1 MVNLDLPILN
11 RVKNILTKTEKI
23 DTDVTSV
30 LTKLA
35 EQGVDIDSIITSIG
49 KSGDQASAA
58 TIFGKLAG
66 LASQSGGI
74 IKSIQIGGGSPNYSG
89 ENLSN
94 VDIIFNVNISTVN
107 PKNTIAL
114 IFPNV
119 LSYSGT
125 GNSSTQSSINF
136 RELKITANKLQLKP
150 PQNVQSYKYDNTRY
164 RHTYIATS
172 FQYIIIEFN

>member
-49 KSGDQASAA
+49 KSGDQASTA

-66 LASQSGGI
+66 LASQSGGAVKSVQRGVANYNSGGAI
-74 IKSIQIGGGSPNYSG
+74 NDPFGATMTIK
-89 ENLSN
+89 
-94 VDIIFNVNISTVN
+94 ISTVN
-107 PKNTIAL
+107 PSK
-114 IFPNV
+114 V
-119 LSYSGT
+119 LVILREEY
-125 GNSSTQSSINF
+125 NRDERSTEGATFQRAS
-136 RELKITANKLQLKP
+136 LKSVSANNIKVHP
-150 PQNVQSYKYDNTRY
+150 S
-164 RHTYIATS
+164 TS
-172 FQYIIIEFN
+172 LNRANDDLGSPFSWQVIEFY